1 MDTLTIVSDTLAVK
15 FRTATNVCQTCVEE
29 TGTNGYD
36 VLIVFIIC
44 ACVGV
49 IAAYGI
55 CKYYKSKKEERD
67 FQEKKDSTNI
77 DGSKN
82 NESHIKE
89 SKNSSESTDEKE
101 YKREEERQ
109 KRVLNLMQEI
119 CTLSQ
124 DPGSSK
130 DVKGKY
136 NHDDATKL
144 WSLYQEIDK
153 YHKFIPTS
161 SDNSDNISEQQN
173 G

>member
-1 MDTLTIVSDTLAVK
+1 MESILLLASCDIKVICDSAIIVVS
-15 FRTATNVCQTCVEE
+15 
-29 TGTNGYD
+29 
-36 VLIVFIIC
+36 II
-44 ACVGV
+44 ACVY
-49 IAAYGI
+49 IAPI
-55 CKYYKSKKEERD
+55 LLQWITELLSKIIR
-67 FQEKKDSTNI
+67 FFKKTDEGNTTNSQSTN
-77 DGSKN
+77 DN
-82 NESHIKE
+82 A
-89 SKNSSESTDEKE
+89 EKDIRLE
-101 YKREEERQ
+101 VERQ

>member
-1 MDTLTIVSDTLAVK
+1 MLVYILHLFCFQWITELLSKIIRFFKKTDEGNT
-15 FRTATNVCQTCVEE
+15 TNSQ
-29 TGTNGYD
+29 
-36 VLIVFIIC
+36 
-44 ACVGV
+44 
-49 IAAYGI
+49 
-55 CKYYKSKKEERD
+55 
-67 FQEKKDSTNI
+67 
-77 DGSKN
+77 
-82 NESHIKE
+82 
-89 SKNSSESTDEKE
+89 STDDNAEKDIRLE
-101 YKREEERQ
+101 VERQ

>member
-1 MDTLTIVSDTLAVK
+1 MESILLLASCDIKVICDSAIIIVS
-15 FRTATNVCQTCVEE
+15 
-29 TGTNGYD
+29 
-36 VLIVFIIC
+36 II
-44 ACVGV
+44 ACVY
-49 IAAYGI
+49 IAPI
-55 CKYYKSKKEERD
+55 LLQWITELLSKIIR
-67 FQEKKDSTNI
+67 FFKKTDEGNTTN
-77 DGSKN
+77 SQ
-82 NESHIKE
+82 
-89 SKNSSESTDEKE
+89 STDDNAEKDIRLE
-101 YKREEERQ
+101 VERQ

-161 SDNSDNISEQQN
+161 WLTSKYLCLPVYH
-173 G
+173 

>member
-1 MDTLTIVSDTLAVK
+1 MESIILLASCDIKVICDSAIIIVSIIACLYIAPILLQWITELLSKIIRFFKKTDEGNT
-15 FRTATNVCQTCVEE
+15 TNSQ
-29 TGTNGYD
+29 
-36 VLIVFIIC
+36 
-44 ACVGV
+44 
-49 IAAYGI
+49 
-55 CKYYKSKKEERD
+55 
-67 FQEKKDSTNI
+67 
-77 DGSKN
+77 
-82 NESHIKE
+82 
-89 SKNSSESTDEKE
+89 STDDNAEKDIRLE
-101 YKREEERQ
+101 VERQ

>member
-1 MDTLTIVSDTLAVK
+1 MESILLLASCDIKVICDSAIIIVSIIACLYIAPILLQWITELLSKIIRFFKKTDEGNT
-15 FRTATNVCQTCVEE
+15 TNSQ
-29 TGTNGYD
+29 
-36 VLIVFIIC
+36 
-44 ACVGV
+44 
-49 IAAYGI
+49 
-55 CKYYKSKKEERD
+55 
-67 FQEKKDSTNI
+67 
-77 DGSKN
+77 
-82 NESHIKE
+82 
-89 SKNSSESTDEKE
+89 STDDNAEKDIRLE
-101 YKREEERQ
+101 VERQ

-144 WSLYQEIDK
+144 WSLYKEIDK
-153 YHKFIPTS
+153 YHKSIPTS

>member
-1 MDTLTIVSDTLAVK
+1 MESIILLASCDIKVICDSAIIIVS
-15 FRTATNVCQTCVEE
+15 
-29 TGTNGYD
+29 
-36 VLIVFIIC
+36 II
-44 ACVGV
+44 ACVY
-49 IAAYGI
+49 IAPI
-55 CKYYKSKKEERD
+55 LLQWITELLSKIIR
-67 FQEKKDSTNI
+67 FFKKTDEGNTTN
-77 DGSKN
+77 SQ
-82 NESHIKE
+82 
-89 SKNSSESTDEKE
+89 STDDNAEKDIRLE
-101 YKREEERQ
+101 VERQ

-144 WSLYQEIDK
+144 WSLYKEIDK
-153 YHKFIPTS
+153 YHKSIPTS

>member
-1 MDTLTIVSDTLAVK
+1 MESILLLASCDIKVICDSAIIIVS
-15 FRTATNVCQTCVEE
+15 
-29 TGTNGYD
+29 
-36 VLIVFIIC
+36 II
-44 ACVGV
+44 ACVY
-49 IAAYGI
+49 IAPI
-55 CKYYKSKKEERD
+55 LLQWITELLSKIIR
-67 FQEKKDSTNI
+67 FFKKTDEGNTTN
-77 DGSKN
+77 SQ
-82 NESHIKE
+82 
-89 SKNSSESTDEKE
+89 STDDNAEKDIRLE
-101 YKREEERQ
+101 VERQ

-161 SDNSDNISEQQN
+161 SDNSAHPDFSVAAHTAHA
-173 G
+173 

>member
-1 MDTLTIVSDTLAVK
+1 MESILLLASCDIKVICDSAIIIVS
-15 FRTATNVCQTCVEE
+15 
-29 TGTNGYD
+29 
-36 VLIVFIIC
+36 II
-44 ACVGV
+44 ACVY
-49 IAAYGI
+49 IAPI
-55 CKYYKSKKEERD
+55 LLQWITELLSKIIR
-67 FQEKKDSTNI
+67 FFKKTDEGNTTN
-77 DGSKN
+77 SQ
-82 NESHIKE
+82 
-89 SKNSSESTDEKE
+89 STDDNAEKDIRLE
-101 YKREEERQ
+101 VERQ

>member
-1 MDTLTIVSDTLAVK
+1 MKSILLLASCDIKVICDSAIIIVS
-15 FRTATNVCQTCVEE
+15 
-29 TGTNGYD
+29 
-36 VLIVFIIC
+36 II
-44 ACVGV
+44 ACVY
-49 IAAYGI
+49 IAPI
-55 CKYYKSKKEERD
+55 LLQWITELLSKIIR
-67 FQEKKDSTNI
+67 FFKKTDEGNTTN
-77 DGSKN
+77 SQ
-82 NESHIKE
+82 
-89 SKNSSESTDEKE
+89 STDDNAEKDIRLE
-101 YKREEERQ
+101 VERQ

-144 WSLYQEIDK
+144 WSLYKEIDK
-153 YHKFIPTS
+153 YHKSIPTS

>member
-1 MDTLTIVSDTLAVK
+1 MESILLLASCDIKVICDSAIIIVSIIACLYIAPILLQWITELLSKIIRFFKKTDEGNT
-15 FRTATNVCQTCVEE
+15 TNSQ
-29 TGTNGYD
+29 
-36 VLIVFIIC
+36 
-44 ACVGV
+44 
-49 IAAYGI
+49 
-55 CKYYKSKKEERD
+55 
-67 FQEKKDSTNI
+67 
-77 DGSKN
+77 
-82 NESHIKE
+82 
-89 SKNSSESTDEKE
+89 STDDNAEKDIRLE
-101 YKREEERQ
+101 VERQ